1 MKKILN
7 VEYCIMCRFRI
18 LFFLLFALVSFWE
31 ACGEG
36 LDRGGPVS
44 GKARSEQQMDYEE
57 RLRSLFYEHEQK
69 LEKLAGICEAR
80 GYGELAEKARALTH
94 MPESGEKLFALILPP
109 EVQDAELAQIGSAK
123 KSLRSSKA
131 GSGEKKERSAAKKTF
146 SEQFGSR
153 LQKVKL
159 EASDHGFRL
168 AQDAM
173 DAGHTAF
180 AFDLL
185 MKVLALNPD
194 HPAARKLL
202 GYELHEGYWLS
213 PFEVRQARTK
223 IYHPRYGWIPRKGAE
238 RYEQGERFVNGRW
251 ISEEEDARIHRD
263 IERGWTVETPHF
275 TVVTNHSLPAAVKIG
290 EQVEVLYRVWKQL
303 FLRYFATDAQMKAL
317 FAGKPSSGGAA
328 QGMGAGTGGKHR
340 IVFFRNRKEYVDY
353 LAPRYPSVANSCGF
367 YVIEDRTSYFFAGEE
382 FDRAT
387 MLHEVTHQLFSELR
401 RTSPQIT
408 ERPNFWMVEGI
419 AIHMESLH
427 DEGRYHVVGGFDTQR
442 LLAAR
447 IRFVKD
453 GFYVPLRELCAMNT
467 QEFQTHPQMV
477 RLYSQSAGLMQFLL
491 HSSDGRYRDAVAD
504 ILREIYSGQSVMN
517 TLPKHLGRSFEE
529 LDEEYR
535 EFISRNAEEL
545 SQWEMD

>member
-1 MKKILN
+1 MIS
-7 VEYCIMCRFRI
+7 RFRF
-18 LFFLLFALVSFWE
+18 LFFLFLCAVTFGE
-31 ACGEG
+31 AWGEG
-36 LDRGGPVS
+36 LDRRDLP
-44 GKARSEQQMDYEE
+44 ASERYGRYQERVEYVRDAWESLSKYEQE
-57 RLRSLFYEHEQK
+57 
-69 LEKLAGICEAR
+69 LEKLARFCDAK

-94 MPESGEKLFALILPP
+94 SPETGDKLFAVILPS
-109 EVQDAELAQIGSAK
+109 EVQDPELARMGMSPK
-123 KSLRSSKA
+123 TSRSKA
-131 GSGEKKERSAAKKTF
+131 DFEGKSDGKPKERSLKEKV
-146 SEQFGSR
+146 ESR
-153 LQKVKL
+153 LRKIQFTAA
-159 EASDHGFRL
+159 EHCFHL

-173 DAGHTAF
+173 ETGHTAF

-202 GYELHEGYWLS
+202 GYELHEGHWLS

-223 IYHPRYGWIPRKGAE
+223 VYHPRYGWIPRKGAE

-317 FAGKPSSGGAA
+317 FAGKSSSGGAA
-328 QGMGAGTGGKHR
+328 QGLGAGTGGKHR
-340 IVFFRNRKEYVDY
+340 IVFFRNRKDYVDY
-353 LAPRYPSVANSCGF
+353 LSPRYPSVANSCGF

-427 DEGRYHVVGGFDTQR
+427 DEGQYHVVGGFDTQR

-447 IRFVKD
+447 IRFTKD

-504 ILREIYSGQSVMN
+504 ILREIYSGQSVMG

-535 EFISRNAEEL
+535 EFISRNTEEL